1 MLVEKVAD
9 DDDDIV
15 ENEEEEEEEEDD
27 RLKVDEIEA
36 RRADRFKIKEGRRKT
51 GILWI
56 MDE

>member
-1 MLVEKVAD
+1 VLVEKVAD
-9 DDDDIV
+9 DDDDVV
-15 ENEEEEEEEEDD
+15 ENEEEEDD

-36 RRADRFKIKEGRRKT
+36 RRADFKNKEGRRKT

>member
-1 MLVEKVAD
+1 VLVEKVAD
-9 DDDDIV
+9 DDDDVV
-15 ENEEEEEEEEDD
+15 ENEEEEDD